1 MAAGD
6 AGSAAVLI
14 PTVAALAARGFA
26 AEVHASGPALAQWQ
40 KAEAADLRAHSEPVS
55 EEEAEAALGGAAVLA
70 CGAGVFNSIEHA
82 FRRAALARGV
92 PSVSVVDFWGRI
104 EERFSRVVGGDRER
118 SPADVV
124 CALDEANRDELLAA
138 GFADDQVVI
147 TGSPHL
153 EGVARFLSEART
165 ARGRWRRDRG
175 VAPEQQLV
183 LFVSEPFDESDR
195 HADGRARL
203 GYDQASTL
211 EAVLRAADEV
221 AAADGL
227 RTLVVARPHPRE
239 TGTALADVA
248 GRWRSERVR
257 VQVSADGD
265 AREWVVAADVV
276 TGMTSVVLIEA
287 ALARRPALSVQIGLR
302 ESGHPDPNL
311 ANALGLTRLVLDA
324 RTLADALRDAAAGR
338 AVPADEARLGQ
349 LAGPGCAAR
358 VAEVV
363 IERAGRGQGA
373 PQDDRTPRSAS
384 CTCDSRACPRP
395 TIRA

>member
-1 MAAGD
+1 M
-6 AGSAAVLI
+6 
-14 PTVAALAARGFA
+14 
-26 AEVHASGPALAQWQ
+26 
-40 KAEAADLRAHSEPVS
+40 
-55 EEEAEAALGGAAVLA
+55 
-70 CGAGVFNSIEHA
+70 
-82 FRRAALARGV
+82 
-92 PSVSVVDFWGRI
+92 
-104 EERFSRVVGGDRER
+104 
-118 SPADVV
+118 
-124 CALDEANRDELLAA
+124 
-138 GFADDQVVI
+138 I

-165 ARGRWRRDRG
+165 ARGQWRRDRG

-183 LFVSEPFDESDR
+183 LFVSEPFDASDR

-248 GRWRSERVR
+248 GHWRSERVR

-324 RTLADALRDAAAGR
+324 RTLVDALRDAAAGR
-338 AVPADEARLGQ
+338 AVPADETRLGQ
-349 LAGPGCAAR
+349 LAGPGCTAR

-363 IERAGRGQGA
+363 IERAGRGRGA
-373 PQDDRTPRSAS
+373 PQER
-384 CTCDSRACPRP
+384 
-395 TIRA
+395 